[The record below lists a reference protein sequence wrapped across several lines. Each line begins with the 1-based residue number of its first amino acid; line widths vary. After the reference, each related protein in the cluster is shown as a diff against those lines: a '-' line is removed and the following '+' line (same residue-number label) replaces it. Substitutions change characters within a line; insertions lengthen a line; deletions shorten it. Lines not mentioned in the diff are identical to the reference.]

1 MKTNAIEKDQEVKEQ
16 QPKRYQIEDKQGL
29 VWTFQKAEQ
38 VRQEI
43 AGKKKMM
50 EKSIEFYQQQI
61 KDLQA
66 ELDNFKSIAMQ
77 YAQEQI
83 DEDPN
88 WEFKDSPFGRI
99 VQSKPSTSLQVADEQ
114 ALVNRYKGTEFVKHV
129 EEDKLRWGDLK
140 KTLSSPDGEHVVNS
154 DGELVDDIKV
164 VTKPSKIEIKHKNE
178 KGSWVTKED

>member
-1 MKTNAIEKDQEVKEQ
+1 MKTNAIEKGQEVKEQ
-16 QPKRYQIEDKQGL
+16 QLKRYQIEDKQGL

-129 EEDKLRWGDLK
+129 EEDELRWSDLK

-154 DGELVDDIKV
+154 DGELVDDVKV

>member
-1 MKTNAIEKDQEVKEQ
+1 MDNTAENKLPSEE
-16 QPKRYQIEDKQGL
+16 PKRYQIEDKQGL
-29 VWTFQKAEQ
+29 IWTFQKAEQ

-50 EKSIEFYQQQI
+50 EKSNEFYQQQI

-140 KTLSSPDGEHVVNS
+140 ETLSSPDGEHVVNS
-154 DGELVDDIKV
+154 DGELVDDVKV

>member
-1 MKTNAIEKDQEVKEQ
+1 MDNTAENKLPSEE
-16 QPKRYQIEDKQGL
+16 PKRYQIEDKQGL
-29 VWTFQKAEQ
+29 ILTFQKAEQ

-50 EKSIEFYQQQI
+50 EKSNEFYHQQI

-66 ELDNFKSIAMQ
+66 ELDKFKSIAMQ

-99 VQSKPSTSLQVADEQ
+99 VQSKPSTILKVADEQ
-114 ALVNRYKGTEFVKHV
+114 SLVNRYKGTEFVKHV

-154 DGELVDDIKV
+154 DGELVDDVKV
-164 VTKPSKIEIKHKNE
+164 VTKPSKIEIKYKNE

>member
-29 VWTFQKAEQ
+29 IWTFQKAEQ

-66 ELDNFKSIAMQ
+66 ELDKFKSIAMQ

-129 EEDKLRWGDLK
+129 EEDKLRWDDLK

-154 DGELVDDIKV
+154 DGELVDDVKV

>member
-1 MKTNAIEKDQEVKEQ
+1 MNNTAENKLPSEE
-16 QPKRYQIEDKQGL
+16 PKRYQIEDKQGL
-29 VWTFQKAEQ
+29 IWTFQKAEQ

-50 EKSIEFYQQQI
+50 EKSNEFYQQQI

-129 EEDKLRWGDLK
+129 EEDELRWSDLK

-154 DGELVDDIKV
+154 DGELVDDVKV